1 MRTRPPMKPRM
12 IDAIVA
18 IDPDA
23 SVVIRNKTEV
33 EWLDSNP
40 NNISEDAI
48 QDKWDEL
55 IVGYN
60 TLAYARNRKAEYP
73 DLGEQFDM
81 QYHDQIDGTT
91 TWKDAI
97 AKVKSDNPKE

>member
-1 MRTRPPMKPRM
+1 MIFHKSDAIRSLIGGFAPDEAEWKTLPTDSE
-12 IDAIVA
+12 IDAEIIRLSA
-18 IDPDA
+18 EYDA
-23 SVVIRNKTEV
+23 NQI
-33 EWLDSNP
+33 L
-40 NNISEDAI
+40 
-48 QDKWDEL
+48 
-55 IVGYN
+55 
-60 TLAYARNRKAEYP
+60 LAAEYEAQTYARNRKAEYP